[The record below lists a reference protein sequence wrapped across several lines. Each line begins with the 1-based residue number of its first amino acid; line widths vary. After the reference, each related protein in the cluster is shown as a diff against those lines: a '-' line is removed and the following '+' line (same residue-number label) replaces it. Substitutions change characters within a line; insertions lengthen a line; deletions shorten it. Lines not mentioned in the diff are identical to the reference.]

1 MPGDSR
7 SSACA
12 YIYYRV
18 RLIYEAMRAQDEMG
32 AAFEQV
38 LALDI
43 ADKHIEGYTQQAL
56 GR

>member
-1 MPGDSR
+1 MAGDSR

-12 YIYYRV
+12 YIYYRL

-38 LALDI
+38 LVLDI
-43 ADKHIEGYTQQAL
+43 SDKDIEGYAQ
-56 GR
+56 